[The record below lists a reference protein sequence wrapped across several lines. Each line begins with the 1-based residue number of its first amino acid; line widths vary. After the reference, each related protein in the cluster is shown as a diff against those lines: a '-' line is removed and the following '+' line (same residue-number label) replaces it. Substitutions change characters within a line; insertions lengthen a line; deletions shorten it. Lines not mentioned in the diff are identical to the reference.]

1 MKVKTSITITGDLLE
16 ALDRE
21 AGSHR
26 NRSEFIE
33 AAVRAFILQRRRAN
47 QNAKDAQLINRRAD
61 VLNREAADVLGYQS
75 PL

>member
-16 ALDRE
+16 ALDQE
-21 AGSHR
+21 AGPYK

-47 QNAKDAQLINRRAD
+47 QNAKDAQVINRRAD
-61 VLNREAADVLGYQS
+61 ALNREAVDVLGYQA